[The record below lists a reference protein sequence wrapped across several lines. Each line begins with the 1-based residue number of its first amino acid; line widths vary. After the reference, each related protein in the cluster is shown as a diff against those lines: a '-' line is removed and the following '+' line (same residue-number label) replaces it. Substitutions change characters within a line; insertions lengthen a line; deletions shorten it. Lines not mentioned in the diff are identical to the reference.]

1 MEAEKIKAHI
11 DAVQRE
17 LLEKYHLTQHSF
29 DGLAQYYRY
38 RFHDRWET
46 DKVAHYHFLISA
58 DDEESNLAI
67 FLDLYRSFNQLQK
80 NFFGFHL
87 KKYTE
92 ADILANPNLISKRGK
107 NDFVLISNCHW
118 GSLTEE
124 ERQAW
129 ETIQTILNDPQA
141 PTCFLLASPDVFNQK
156 FQNTPLYEKLYHQT
170 FRYHIEPKRNYSVED
185 YQNELSCFLD
195 REFPG
200 ITRTASFTE
209 EMGKYLSYVLANNP
223 TYHDVEFL
231 EDLKKRVIL
240 EYYALDQVDVI
251 DERCVPYY
259 NRERAAAMA
268 EGSEDADTTP
278 DSSEAEPEEPQT
290 ENAAPE
296 VTEPAAP
303 TLSPVENTPQ
313 PGIKI
318 KLTMPPRGDFFE
330 IQPDAPADY
339 DVKNVLLLTLS
350 TLNAP
355 VFDRK
360 STFDLSDLPGE
371 HPKEY
376 YYQLEPV
383 PYKLMRQF
391 DQENQGQRLDGIIMV
406 CSTATRKDTKTG
418 NVSTIIDPEANPA
431 DTFTTTVLEYFK
443 YKTAD
448 YAQKLNAP
456 YVLSFKEIDTALKAE
471 ETDTDKRTMDT
482 ISLVH
487 DVVEEIRKLNQHY
500 KNLNIHVDTHGGFRT
515 TQEILNGVL
524 SLLQMEGVTIKP
536 ANIHTVELSG
546 NKNPD
551 NGQATT
557 FLASGGEIFNLMNFI
572 SGIHECINYG
582 QVKSLSLL
590 NGECSEVGKNILND
604 MQTIAEGIQ
613 LCDVE
618 RFESGL
624 ESLSKSLPKLEE
636 LQNASKNDRYL
647 SLFRSLIYD
656 NYTKELLTSGPR
668 DVISEILWCI
678 KKGFIQ
684 QALTLI
690 ESKMPG
696 EIIRNGLLYSPQNPK
711 CIPLFQKTKTGTVIR
726 SSEVDYLNL
735 ENSPK
740 KDWESVDNYIFNHF
754 GFRKKKK
761 EEENYIDL
769 HNLSDTFSNLRSPQ
783 PVFMT
788 IREDKN
794 YVSSPKKDSNNQKE
808 DPKKLPWEERSY
820 FIQEH
825 GSAPMKKKIAFLI
838 LIHMQLKQERNST
851 NHAVNGKDRYTVKV
865 ICDAILFYIDLYK
878 EILHDLGRTF

>member
-29 DGLAQYYRY
+29 DGLAKYYRY
-38 RFHDRWET
+38 RFQDRWET

-107 NDFVLISNCHW
+107 NDFVLISNCKE
-118 GSLTEE
+118 GPLTQEDY
-124 ERQAW
+124 QAW
-129 ETIQTILNDPQA
+129 ETVQTVLNDPQA

-296 VTEPAAP
+296 ETDTENTEETAEKAEPATEAPQPVTEIAL
-303 TLSPVENTPQ
+303 TL
-313 PGIKI
+313 
-318 KLTMPPRGDFFE
+318 PPCGDFFD
-330 IQPDAPADY
+330 IQPNAPGDS

-350 TLNAP
+350 TLSARNFKKP
-355 VFDRK
+355 SSVV
-360 STFDLSDLPGE
+360 LSDLPGE

-391 DQENQGQRLDGIIMV
+391 EQENQGQKLDGIIML
-406 CSTATRKDTKTG
+406 CSPETRNTPCKAVDPAIGAFSATALD
-418 NVSTIIDPEANPA
+418 
-431 DTFTTTVLEYFK
+431 YFK
-443 YKTAD
+443 YKAVC
-448 YAQKLNAP
+448 YAQKLNTP
-456 YVLSFKEIDTALKAE
+456 YPLSFKEIDVDIQSD
-471 ETDTDKRTMDT
+471 ETNPEKRTNDT
-482 ISLVH
+482 ISLIH
-487 DVVEEIRKLNQHY
+487 DVVEEIRALKQHY
-500 KNLNIHVDTHGGFRT
+500 KNLNIHIDTHGGFRT
-515 TQEILNGVL
+515 TQEIINSVL
-524 SLLQMEGVTIKP
+524 SLLQMEGIP
-536 ANIHTVELSG
+536 IDSNNMHTVEFTE
-546 NKNPD
+546 KDDD
-551 NGQATT
+551 NSQKPTT
-557 FLASGGEIFNLMNFI
+557 YLASGGEIFNLMNFI

-582 QVKSLSLL
+582 QIKSLHLL
-590 NGECSEVGKNILND
+590 NDDCGPVGQSVLDN
-604 MQTIAEGIQ
+604 MQMIAEGIQ
-613 LCDVE
+613 LCDVNN
-618 RFESGL
+618 FENGL
-624 ESLSKSLPKLEE
+624 KALSESLKNLKNLAPENSKSTD
-636 LQNASKNDRYL
+636 QYL
-647 SLFRSLIYD
+647 ALFQSLITDSYGDRLLD
-656 NYTKELLTSGPR
+656 NR
-668 DVISEILWCI
+668 NRRVIDEIEWCI

-684 QALTLI
+684 QALTLL
-690 ESKMPG
+690 ESKMPA
-696 EIIRNGLLYSPQNPK
+696 EIIKNGLLVSERHDSNPSIFTMDNASNVMLTRAFK
-711 CIPLFQKTKTGTVIR
+711 NYLRGNGTPKARWESAENFTLHQVGFTKRESRDHDFVPMEEDTNYNTLPLFSSGQIISITSEKSGWNAQDYYIAENPVAEREINVLIR
-726 SSEVDYLNL
+726 L
-735 ENSPK
+735 
-740 KDWESVDNYIFNHF
+740 
-754 GFRKKKK
+754 
-761 EEENYIDL
+761 
-769 HNLSDTFSNLRSPQ
+769 
-783 PVFMT
+783 
-788 IREDKN
+788 
-794 YVSSPKKDSNNQKE
+794 
-808 DPKKLPWEERSY
+808 
-820 FIQEH
+820 
-825 GSAPMKKKIAFLI
+825 
-838 LIHMQLKQERNST
+838 HMQLKLERNNT
-851 NHAVNGKDRYTVKV
+851 NHAGTNQNRHSLTVLLNALSGYV
-865 ICDAILFYIDLYK
+865 DLYK
-878 EILHDLGRTF
+878 TILQKLQE

>member
-29 DGLAQYYRY
+29 DGLAKYYRY
-38 RFHDRWET
+38 RFQDRWET

-129 ETIQTILNDPQA
+129 ETIQTILNNPQA

-296 VTEPAAP
+296 ETEPATPAP
-303 TLSPVENTPQ
+303 SPVEDTPQ
-313 PGIKI
+313 PGTEIE
-318 KLTMPPRGDFFE
+318 LTMPPRGDFFD
-330 IQPDAPADY
+330 IQPDAPVDY

-350 TLNAP
+350 TLNTDN
-355 VFDRK
+355 FSKK
-360 STFDLSDLPGE
+360 STFDLSDVPGE
-371 HPKEY
+371 NLKEY

-383 PYKLMRQF
+383 PYKLMLQF
-391 DQENQGQRLDGIIMV
+391 DQENQGQKLDGIIMV
-406 CSTATRKDTKTG
+406 CSTATRDDKKTG
-418 NVSTIIDPEANPA
+418 NVSKLIDPEANPTDIFSA
-431 DTFTTTVLEYFK
+431 TVLEYFK

-448 YAQKLNAP
+448 YAQKLNTP
-456 YVLSFKEIDTALKAE
+456 YTPSFKEIDTNIKAE
-471 ETDTDKRTMDT
+471 ERKVNIRTMNT
-482 ISLVH
+482 LSLVH

-783 PVFMT
+783 PVFMI